1 MGLLDYNSSALT
13 LKTPFLIGY
22 FFLLSQD
29 DYFNC
34 LLHLFCPSLTLQEM
48 LFRRTC
54 KLVEYENATKAL
66 EKAKPKNQK
75 QVSSVF
81 LCTLIG

>member
-1 MGLLDYNSSALT
+1 MSWNVGLLDYNSSALT
-13 LKTPFLIGY
+13 LKTPLIGY
-22 FFLLSQD
+22 LFLLSQD
-29 DYFNC
+29 DNFNC

-66 EKAKPKNQK
+66 EKAKPKNQEM
-75 QVSSVF
+75 VRF
-81 LCTLIG
+81 